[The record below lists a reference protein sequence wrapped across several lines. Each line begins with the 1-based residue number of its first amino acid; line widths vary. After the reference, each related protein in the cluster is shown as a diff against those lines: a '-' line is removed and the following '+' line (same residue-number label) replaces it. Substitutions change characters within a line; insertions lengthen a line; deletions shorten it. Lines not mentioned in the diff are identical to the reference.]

1 MVLGIMIGSGIF
13 RTPGIVAAQLG
24 RPWLTFVAWV
34 IGGAVALVGALIF
47 AELATRHPRAGG
59 KYVYARE
66 AFGPRIGFVVGVVE
80 VMIYAVAMA
89 ALSVVAGE
97 YAGKLAGWDAATSR
111 LVAAGVIA
119 GLTAI
124 NLLGAS
130 SGRRV
135 QNVATVVKI
144 AALVGVVVVA
154 FVGGSGAGWGGS
166 LPDAPTGAGALVAL
180 ATTFQSVI
188 FTYYGYPDAAKIA
201 EEVVDP
207 SWTLPRIL
215 VGSVAIT
222 TALYLL
228 LNAAFLNVLPFEQV
242 AASNLVAGDVAT
254 AILGARG
261 GAVIAAI
268 ALVVVLA
275 SINGNV
281 FVTPRVVFAMARD
294 GLGPSVFARV
304 NAGRTPWAA
313 MLAVGALAIGFA
325 LSGTFEVLLGIAI
338 ALVLVIDATAT
349 AALLRLRAREPA
361 APFRTP
367 AYPILPI
374 AFIAV
379 YAALFVVGVIADSTV
394 ALVAVLV
401 LACAGGLSVIAA
413 RGRRSA
419 AS

>member
-1 MVLGIMIGSGIF
+1 MAMVLGIMIGSGIF
-13 RTPGIVAAQLG
+13 RTPGIIAAQLG

-34 IGGAVALVGALIF
+34 IGGGVALAGALIF

-66 AFGPRIGFVVGVVE
+66 AFGARIGFVVGVVE
-80 VMIYAVAMA
+80 VLIYSVAIA
-89 ALSVVAGE
+89 ALAVVAGE
-97 YAGKLAGWDAATSR
+97 YAGKLAGWGPDASR
-111 LVAAGVIA
+111 LAAGGTIV

-130 SGRRV
+130 SGRWV

-154 FVGGSGAGWGGS
+154 FVGGDGAGWGGS
-166 LPDAPTGAGALVAL
+166 LPNAPTGTAALVAL

-207 SWTLPRIL
+207 NRTLPRML
-215 VGSVAIT
+215 LGSVAIT
-222 TALYLL
+222 TALYVL
-228 LNAAFLNVLPFEQV
+228 LNAAFLHVLPFGQV
-242 AASNLVAGDVAT
+242 ASSNLVAGDVAT

-261 GAVIAAI
+261 GAVIAGI

-275 SINGNV
+275 SVNGNV

-294 GLGPSVFARV
+294 GLGPAVLARV
-304 NAGRTPWAA
+304 NVGSSPWAA
-313 MLAVGALAIGFA
+313 MLVVGGLATALAV
-325 LSGTFEVLLGIAI
+325 SGTFELLLGIAI
-338 ALVLVIDATAT
+338 ALVLLIDATAA
-349 AALLRLRAREPA
+349 AALLRLRTRTPE

-374 AFIAV
+374 AFITLYV
-379 YAALFVVGVIADSTV
+379 TLFVVGVAADSTV
-394 ALVAVLV
+394 ALVSAVV
-401 LACAGGLSVIAA
+401 LAVTGGLSVIAVRRA
-413 RGRRSA
+413 R
-419 AS
+419 